1 MEQADDEYA
10 GQVIAGVIVLENN
23 AALPEGT
30 RVRVVPLAR
39 EQTPATPGQI
49 FLKYAGAAQGL
60 PSDFA
65 ENHDHYLHGT
75 PKNEDRV
82 C

>member
-1 MEQADDEYA
+1 MEQVDDEYA

-30 RVRVVPLAR
+30 RVRVVPLAMA
-39 EQTPATPGQI
+39 QMPATPGQI

-60 PSDFA
+60 PPDFA

-75 PKNEDRV
+75 PKK
-82 C
+82 